1 MDVDEAMRQIES
13 GLSVLRA
20 AEAWERERNRG
31 YEEQIKK
38 LEAANEQLR
47 IACEKRI
54 KDLQAQISELKKATP
69 PSK

>member
-1 MDVDEAMRQIES
+1 MDVDDAISQIES

-20 AEAWERERNRG
+20 AEAWERERSRG

-38 LEAANEQLR
+38 LKAANGQLR

-54 KDLQAQISELKKATP
+54 KDLQAQISELKKPRPA
-69 PSK
+69 SK